1 MSVGAVRPR
10 QNTAFALEQLRV
22 IAAEKQARATQNE
35 KSVRISAFRFGIAYR
50 SALILTGPR
59 EARKSDRAITGS
71 RTSVLVRGPDSPC
84 HTASFTSCAMVEPSQ
99 SPWVRGPMIGT
110 LPSCNWPH
118 KNVHVREWLTE
129 LVSGNRR
136 ASWDDG
142 VAPVDNELRIRQI
155 GKPVA
160 I

>member
-1 MSVGAVRPR
+1 
-10 QNTAFALEQLRV
+10 
-22 IAAEKQARATQNE
+22 
-35 KSVRISAFRFGIAYR
+35 
-50 SALILTGPR
+50 
-59 EARKSDRAITGS
+59 
-71 RTSVLVRGPDSPC
+71 
-84 HTASFTSCAMVEPSQ
+84 MVEPSQ

-142 VAPVDNELRIRQI
+142 VAPVDNELSIRQI